1 MGLRRSG
8 LAANHDG
15 AELKQLQEV
24 WTLMY
29 RSDLVIADALQQARS
44 QPLLP
49 AAEHFCRFLEAST
62 AARADG
68 VRCRCRAADGS
79 AADQHRRGFR

>member
-1 MGLRRSG
+1 MGSEMCIRDRGLNRVGLRRRG

-15 AELKQLQEV
+15 AELKQLQEI

-49 AAEHFCRFLEAST
+49 AAEHFCQFLEAST
-62 AARADG
+62 VQG
-68 VRCRCRAADGS
+68 
-79 AADQHRRGFR
+79 RRGPMPVQGR

>member
-1 MGLRRSG
+1 MRPS
-8 LAANHDG
+8 AI
-15 AELKQLQEV
+15 LQEI

-29 RSDLVIADALQQARS
+29 RSDLVIADALHQARS

-62 AARADG
+62 G
-68 VRCRCRAADGS
+68 QG
-79 AADQHRRGFR
+79 RRGPMPVQGR

>member
-1 MGLRRSG
+1 MELLLRFVTDARLKISALSSG

-15 AELKQLQEV
+15 AELKQLQET
-24 WTLMY
+24 WTLIF

-44 QPLLP
+44 PPLLP

-62 AARADG
+62 G
-68 VRCRCRAADGS
+68 QG
-79 AADQHRRGFR
+79 RRGPMPVQGR